1 MISSTAGA
9 KYLKLPAAV
18 FTLFALPK
26 AFIGHTAI
34 IQRNA
39 LGSWVRL
46 RPAPEV
52 VLFGDDP
59 GVAEAA
65 REFGVRHIPAI
76 ARNEFGT
83 PLVSD
88 LFQKAEAASVHDV
101 LCYTNADIIFMN
113 DLPAAV
119 ARVAQGQRRFLLG
132 GKRWNL
138 DLRTP
143 LGFDDGWDERLRA
156 HSRAQGVLQ
165 DAWWIDYFV
174 FRRGI
179 AAAMP
184 PFAIGRPAWDNW
196 LIYHARRQ
204 RIPVIDATE
213 VVAAIHQAHDY
224 AHVPQS
230 TGDHWR
236 GPESDR
242 NIALAGGHE
251 RAFSLLDASHRLT
264 HRGIRRRVSLQ
275 PLRRR
280 LDSLGMSGRGMA
292 RLAGALRLA
301 RRLVSSAWHS

>member
-1 MISSTAGA
+1 M
-9 KYLKLPAAV
+9 

-26 AFIGHTAI
+26 GFRGHAAI

-52 VLFGDDP
+52 ILFGDDP

-65 REFGVRHIPAI
+65 REFGVRHVPAV

-88 LFQKAEAASVHDV
+88 LFEKATAAAAHDV
-101 LCYTNADIIFMN
+101 LCYTNADIIFTG

-119 ARVAQGQRRFLLG
+119 AAAERWRPRFLLG
-132 GKRWNL
+132 GRRFNL
-138 DLRTP
+138 DLRAP
-143 LGFDDGWDERLRA
+143 LAFDNGWEEDLRA
-156 HSRAQGVLQ
+156 RARREAVLQ
-165 DAWWIDYFV
+165 DGWWIDYFV
-174 FRRGI
+174 FRRGL
-179 AAAMP
+179 AAGMP

-196 LIYHARRQ
+196 FIYHARRQ
-204 RIPVIDATE
+204 SVPVVDATE

-224 AHVPQS
+224 GHVPRA

-242 NIALAGGHE
+242 NIALAGGRE
-251 RAFSLLDASHRLT
+251 RAYSLLDASHRLT
-264 HRGIRRRVSLQ
+264 ARGFRRQGRVQ
-275 PLRRR
+275 ALRRR
-280 LDSLGMSGRGMA
+280 LD
-292 RLAGALRLA
+292 ALRRLFASA
-301 RRLVSSAWHS
+301 RRS